1 MNLNF
6 KSQITSRRVIAAFLF
21 AVLIA
26 QVPGSSLSIG
36 SAYGFH
42 FPFTF
47 SHNNSPFATF
57 STVGS
62 VVRIDG
68 ALELAGIEPF
78 LSRAGDVYIV
88 PKGSV
93 SNGGALMDIAG
104 VPNTIISGIG
114 GGLFLSELI
123 GIVGSGNLVTG
134 QYDVIIDED
143 QNGVFTTGIDNFH
156 TGPNGAIN
164 VILPAN
170 IPPLP
175 PSVAQLKNDAT
186 NKKNNAITAAVS
198 WEFILQ
204 MEQLNSH
211 LGCISNPLGCLV
223 GQFANAVTKFYQN
236 FLMVQDPKVGAS
248 ILLANNVGHWAGIEA
263 DPPDSN
269 FMQLSPLEAV
279 ELIDPRSNIPLD
291 VAYANAGN
299 AIATENAL
307 AEAALHSFERYQ
319 GADNANNGQWALIH
333 ARATQNYASLLQVKL
348 PVSNTALTE
357 LNTVVGAL
365 PSTFTDPIPDWEAF
379 RSDVALNGLS
389 SPVETKLL
397 ALQLTSTDITNLET
411 SIGELDYS
419 AFSLNDMVSANNAM
433 IGSNNQ
439 LVTTLGTLET
449 DMATIISNLLAEGFT
464 DVHPIADAGGP
475 YSGTEGV
482 PVTSFDGTGSSDPDN
497 AIVLYEWDF
506 DRDAVFG
513 DATGSLPV
521 FTFNQAF
528 EGLVGLRVTDN
539 DGNQGIDYAWI
550 EIANSNSRPSIDT
563 FNPPPPHE
571 MELGDVLALGITASD
586 PDNDPFT
593 IQWFVDDVLKQTG
606 PNFNYQPTL
615 QSEIGTPLIRVEVND
630 NQPTGGLVSKT
641 WGVAVFAPAQVDQAD
656 LSITKSDDIDPIVA
670 GNTLTYTVRV
680 DNAGPNTA
688 QNVVVT
694 DTLPAGVTFVSTS
707 GCDEDPN
714 GVPMCSLGTITSGSF
729 KQYTI
734 TVLVDSSTTGII
746 INNLSVTSST
756 TLINTGDDS
765 TSEGTTV
772 NAPAQTD
779 ATVVKTCTPDTQTEP
794 GSIEWQLSIENTSPV
809 EALEVTC
816 TGDINGVPDL
826 GDLINLPL
834 GAGQTFT
841 KAFTTNGLTADDY
854 KNSIECIFQDQSGQ
868 TFTRM
873 DMDTCSVNPDV
884 IQPPVGGE
892 YLPINTTA
900 LLLAGV
906 QTNLAWLLP
915 VILSIVGIGL
925 FVVSRKSEN

>member
-1 MNLNF
+1 MNF
-6 KSQITSRRVIAAFLF
+6 KSQITSRRIIAAFLF
-21 AVLIA
+21 AVLLA
-26 QVPGSSLSIG
+26 QVPGSSLYLG

-57 STVGS
+57 TGVGQQ
-62 VVRIDG
+62 VRIDG

-93 SNGGALMDIAG
+93 SNGGVLVDISG
-104 VPNTIISGIG
+104 VPNTIQSFTF
-114 GGLFLSELI
+114 GGLFLDELI

-186 NKKNNAITAAVS
+186 NKKNNAITAAVT
-198 WEFILQ
+198 WEFILA

-211 LGCISNPLGCLV
+211 LGCISNPLGCFV

-279 ELIDPRSNIPLD
+279 ELIDPKSNVPLD

-299 AIATENAL
+299 AIAVENAL
-307 AEAALHSFERYQ
+307 SEAALHSFERYQ

-357 LNTVVGAL
+357 LNTVVAAL

-379 RSDVALNGLS
+379 RSDVAMNGLS
-389 SPVETKLL
+389 VPVQTELL
-397 ALQLTSTDITNLET
+397 ALQLTGTDIIDLEA
-411 SIGELDYS
+411 SIGALDYS
-419 AFSLNDMVSANNAM
+419 SFSLNDMVSANNAM

-513 DATGSLPV
+513 DATGPLPV

-563 FNPPPPHE
+563 FNPSPPHE

-630 NQPTGGLVSKT
+630 NQPTGGIVSKT
-641 WGVAVFAPAQVDQAD
+641 WGVAVFAPAQ
-656 LSITKSDDIDPIVA
+656 ID
-670 GNTLTYTVRV
+670 GTV
-680 DNAGPNTA
+680 
-688 QNVVVT
+688 
-694 DTLPAGVTFVSTS
+694 
-707 GCDEDPN
+707 
-714 GVPMCSLGTITSGSF
+714 M
-729 KQYTI
+729 
-734 TVLVDSSTTGII
+734 
-746 INNLSVTSST
+746 
-756 TLINTGDDS
+756 
-765 TSEGTTV
+765 
-772 NAPAQTD
+772 
-779 ATVVKTCTPDTQTEP
+779 KTCTPNTQTEP

-816 TGDINGVPDL
+816 TGDINGVPEP
-826 GDLINLPL
+826 GDDFAQLLA
-834 GAGQTFT
+834 AGETFD
-841 KAFTTNGLTADDY
+841 KAFTTSGLAADDY
-854 KNSIECIFQDQSGQ
+854 KNSFECTFQDQSGQ

-925 FVVSRKSEN
+925 VLVRRKDLN